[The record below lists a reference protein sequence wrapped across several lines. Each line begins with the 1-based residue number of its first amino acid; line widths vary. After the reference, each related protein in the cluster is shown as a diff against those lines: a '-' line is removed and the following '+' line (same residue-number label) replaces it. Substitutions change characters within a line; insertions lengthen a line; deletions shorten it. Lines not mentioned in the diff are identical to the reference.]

1 MMKSPAVG
9 GVGIGFIEVDFNE
22 FAFVILGV
30 GYPIIR
36 GVNIIVFGSGL
47 SAFMSFH
54 SIQGA
59 SCFPA
64 IRLRYVLLPW
74 V

>member
-30 GYPIIR
+30 GYPTDKGGEYYCVWIR
-36 GVNIIVFGSGL
+36 FERFYEL
-47 SAFMSFH
+47 PFH
-54 SIQGA
+54 PR
-59 SCFPA
+59 C
-64 IRLRYVLLPW
+64 
-74 V
+74 